1 MRLLPQ
7 YTAQGKMGVFAYLSV
22 LILKSPPLAVGA
34 SQITNRVIV
43 HENRSETK
51 IRRHRIIHPLR
62 TQKKTKDN
70 LTSANPTSK
79 CHMEMTNSMLFLF
92 ACNLSRHKNN
102 APPLCGSVSTKLP
115 SPSPSKPTNTSLLS
129 RSHHLFVAAH
139 IFGTPYMI
147 LRVQRGRQ
155 RTPDSRGREE
165 RKRNQEPQPYIFPKA
180 PLQKLHSAGQLRIPP
195 TSPGPSEPAKAIDC
209 SEQMPGL
216 AV

>member
-7 YTAQGKMGVFAYLSV
+7 YTAQGKMGVFSYLSV
-22 LILKSPPLAVGA
+22 LILKSSPLAVGA

-102 APPLCGSVSTKLP
+102 APPSVALSLP
-115 SPSPSKPTNTSLLS
+115 SYPLL
-129 RSHHLFVAAH
+129 HH
-139 IFGTPYMI
+139 
-147 LRVQRGRQ
+147 RNQ
-155 RTPDSRGREE
+155 RTPPFSLA
-165 RKRNQEPQPYIFPKA
+165 PTIFLLLPIS
-180 PLQKLHSAGQLRIPP
+180 LGLHI
-195 TSPGPSEPAKAIDC
+195 
-209 SEQMPGL
+209 
-216 AV
+216 